1 MTIKQKIDHSEA
13 VLHRRKPPYYHPL
26 GLEIVATAAG
36 YAKMKMPHTKDL
48 LNVYGSINGGII
60 TTLADA
66 ATANA
71 LMTVYDDKMLL
82 TLDAKINFLRP
93 ALSDLYCE
101 AHVRHRGAQ
110 MAVCDAQV
118 TAPNGKAIAI
128 GLFTYAVRKKTGK
141 LNSEA
146 NA

>member
-1 MTIKQKIDHSEA
+1 MGATRRIDKSEA
-13 VLHRRKPPYYHPL
+13 VLHRTKPPYYLPL
-26 GLEIVATAAG
+26 GLDILATSEG
-36 YAKMKMPHTKDL
+36 FAKMRMPLSKDL
-48 LNVYGSINGGII
+48 FNVYGSINRGII

-71 LMTVYDDKMLL
+71 LMTVYDNRMLL

-101 AHVRHRGAQ
+101 ARVQHRGKR

-118 TAPNGKAIAI
+118 MDENGKAIAI
-128 GLFTYAVRKKTGK
+128 GLFTYAVRRKSVRPDSGDMK
-141 LNSEA
+141 
-146 NA
+146 